1 MEELYKDL
9 EKLTKKELRA
19 LVDKGSLSGSEVETA
34 KKAVCLL
41 KMLEDDY
48 DKDLMMDDSDY
59 SEASYATRHMGGR
72 MSSHSMRPMHWD
84 DMSYARGR
92 DGATGRFVS
101 RGRMYDDRSYEGNR
115 MRDGRSYNQ
124 GRSYERGRSYGYED
138 GDEYMSGRR
147 MIISYDNGYSGH
159 SIDDRIVDALEQ
171 MMDQAVT
178 DYERGKLNEVIRFV
192 DSRRGQ

>member
-1 MEELYKDL
+1 MDDLYKDL
-9 EKLTKKELRA
+9 ERLTKKELRS
-19 LVDKGSLSGSEVETA
+19 LVDKGTLSGSEVETA

-41 KMLEDDY
+41 KMLEEDY
-48 DKDLMMDDSDY
+48 DKDPMMEDGDY
-59 SEASYATRHMGGR
+59 SEASYASRRRGGR
-72 MSSHSMRPMHWD
+72 TMSHAMRPMHWD

-92 DGATGRFVS
+92 DGATGRYVS
-101 RGRMYDDRSYEGNR
+101 RGRMYDDRSYEGGR
-115 MRDGRSYNQ
+115 MYDGRSHM
-124 GRSYERGRSYGYED
+124 RGRSYGYED

>member
-1 MEELYKDL
+1 MDDLYKDL
-9 EKLTKKELRA
+9 ERLTKKELRS
-19 LVDKGSLSGSEVETA
+19 LVDKGTLSGSEVETA

-41 KMLEDDY
+41 KMLEEDY
-48 DKDLMMDDSDY
+48 DKEEMIGDDDY
-59 SEASYATRHMGGR
+59 SEASYSSRRRGGR
-72 MSSHSMRPMHWD
+72 MMSHAMHPTHWD

-92 DGATGRFVS
+92 DGATGRYVS
-101 RGRMYDDRSYEGNR
+101 RGRMYDDRSYEGGR
-115 MRDGRSYNQ
+115 MYDGRS
-124 GRSYERGRSYGYED
+124 RMRGRSYGYED

-159 SIDDRIVDALEQ
+159 SIDDRIVDALEH

>member
-1 MEELYKDL
+1 MDDLYKDL
-9 EKLTKKELRA
+9 EKLTKKELRS
-19 LVDKGSLSGSEVETA
+19 LVDKGTLSGSEVETA

-41 KMLEDDY
+41 KMLEDDC
-48 DKDLMMDDSDY
+48 DKDPMMEDGDY
-59 SEASYATRHMGGR
+59 SEASYASRRRGDR
-72 MSSHSMRPMHWD
+72 MMSHAMRPMHWD

-92 DGATGRFVS
+92 DGATGRYVS
-101 RGRMYDDRSYEGNR
+101 RDRMYD
-115 MRDGRSYNQ
+115 GRS
-124 GRSYERGRSYGYED
+124 RMRGRSYGYED

>member
-1 MEELYKDL
+1 MDDLYKDL
-9 EKLTKKELRA
+9 ERLTKKELRS
-19 LVDKGSLSGSEVETA
+19 LVDKGTLSGSEVETA

-41 KMLEDDY
+41 KMLEEDY
-48 DKDLMMDDSDY
+48 DKDPMMEDGDY
-59 SEASYATRHMGGR
+59 SEASYASRRRGGR
-72 MSSHSMRPMHWD
+72 MISHATHPMHWD

-101 RGRMYDDRSYEGNR
+101 RGRMYDDRSYEGGR
-115 MRDGRSYNQ
+115 MYDGRSHM
-124 GRSYERGRSYGYED
+124 RGRSYGYED

>member
-1 MEELYKDL
+1 MDDLYKDL
-9 EKLTKKELRA
+9 ERLTKKELRS
-19 LVDKGSLSGSEVETA
+19 LVDKGTLSGSEVETA

-41 KMLEDDY
+41 KMLEEDY
-48 DKDLMMDDSDY
+48 DKDPMMEDGDY
-59 SEASYATRHMGGR
+59 SEASYASRRRGGR
-72 MSSHSMRPMHWD
+72 MMSHAMHPTHWD

-92 DGATGRFVS
+92 DGATSRFVS
-101 RGRMYDDRSYEGNR
+101 RGRMYD
-115 MRDGRSYNQ
+115 GRS
-124 GRSYERGRSYGYED
+124 RMRGRSDGYED